1 MAAYI
6 VGMITGALCMIAPL
20 VYLGNVNVCVATIL
34 SSRPETLDQ
43 FTQTAPVGLMY
54 AIVVVGAVVFLLS
67 AGMAAFTGA
76 ARTRGTGGP
85 RPEGQAPSEDEPEM
99 PEL

>member
-34 SSRPETLDQ
+34 SNKPETLDQ

-76 ARTRGTGGP
+76 ARIRGT
-85 RPEGQAPSEDEPEM
+85 RKPEPEEPAPSDEEVEM
-99 PEL
+99 PEI